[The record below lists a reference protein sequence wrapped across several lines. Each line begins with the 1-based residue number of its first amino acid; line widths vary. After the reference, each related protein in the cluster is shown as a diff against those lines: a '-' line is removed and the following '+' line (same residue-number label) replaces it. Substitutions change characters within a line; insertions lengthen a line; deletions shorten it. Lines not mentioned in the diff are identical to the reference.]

1 MNKLSNKELRE
12 LVEGTKGR
20 IMKVRFIKKDN
31 TERTMIC
38 RTEVKKGQVGC
49 GRHWSHEHIVTVYDM
64 QKHQYRSIDLNRL
77 KSLRCG
83 KIEYKAED

>member
-31 TERTMIC
+31 SVREMLC
-38 RTEVKKGQVGC
+38 RTQVKKGQTGA

-64 QKHQYRSIDLNRL
+64 VKHQYRSIDLNRL

-83 KIEYKAED
+83 KIIFQAED